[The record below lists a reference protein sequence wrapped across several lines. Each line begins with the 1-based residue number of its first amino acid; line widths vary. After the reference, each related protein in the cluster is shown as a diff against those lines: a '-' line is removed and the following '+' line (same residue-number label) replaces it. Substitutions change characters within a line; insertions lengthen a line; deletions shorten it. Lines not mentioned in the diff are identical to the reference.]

1 MFHHVA
7 RALPGTLLFRTHPE
21 AAALWARLTAL
32 DGLVAA
38 CLMPDHV
45 HVVLAHGEATALSGV
60 RSGYSRWRNRR
71 RGDAGSAWQVPPPP
85 ESLPDAL
92 HRERTV
98 RYVHLNPCRAG
109 IVKDPLEWPWSTH
122 RDAVGLARAPAVP
135 PRRDPA
141 AFHAH
146 VSGDPSVAVTGTPLP
161 EPRYGQASWEE
172 VEDAV
177 GAVLRLD
184 RVAIHEDRRALRLI
198 ARLAAV
204 YGVAGNPEIAER
216 LGPRRSWAWR
226 MTRGVPGPGAR
237 HSDPD
242 LRLALRILG
251 DPRFYALPVGD
262 LRRLPAWARYR
273 ARS

>member
-7 RALPGTLLFRTHPE
+7 RAWPGTLLFRSHRE
-21 AAALWARLTAL
+21 AAALWARLTTL

-45 HVVLAHGEATALSGV
+45 HVVLAHGEATALSGL

-71 RGDAGSAWQVPPPP
+71 RGDAGSAWEVPPPP
-85 ESLPDAL
+85 EALPDAL

-122 RDAVGLARAPAVP
+122 RDAVGLALPPAVS

-146 VSGDPSVAVTGTPLP
+146 VSGDPSVAVAGTPLP
-161 EPRYGQASWEE
+161 DPRYGQATWEE
-172 VEDAV
+172 VDDAV
-177 GAVLRLD
+177 GAVFRLD
-184 RVAIHEDRRALRLI
+184 RVSLLEDRRALRLR

-204 YGVAGNPEIAER
+204 FGVAGNPEIADR
-216 LGPRRSWAWR
+216 LGLDRTWVWAL
-226 MTRGVPGPGAR
+226 TRGLPGPGGR
-237 HSDPD
+237 HADPE
-242 LRLALRILG
+242 LRLALRVLG
-251 DPRFYALPVGD
+251 DPRFHALPVGD
-262 LRRLPAWARYR
+262 LRRLPSWSRYR
-273 ARS
+273 TRR